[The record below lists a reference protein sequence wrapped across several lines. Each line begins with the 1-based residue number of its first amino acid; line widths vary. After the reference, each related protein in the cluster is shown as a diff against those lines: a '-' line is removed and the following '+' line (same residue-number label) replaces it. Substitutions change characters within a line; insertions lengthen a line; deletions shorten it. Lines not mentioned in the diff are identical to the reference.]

1 MVIYIAKTYK
11 ELQKKKKPFVY
22 LIINMAIADILDA
35 CVATILSVS
44 FSFLGSR
51 WFSGLFGKISLKLA
65 YFSIVFFTGLSIFT
79 LMIMFYAIPLIDIA
93 TSNIVIAHALRKRR
107 AFGSS
112 QRQAQIYK
120 QNCKIFKLLIT
131 IFVLFAS
138 CWPFI
143 HAQHFLSAFEPFS
156 YRELRAHIP
165 LLFNSSSNQY
175 DSVLRLQWQVSTRP
189 WAVFSNLEIG
199 EATYKK
205 CHPTR
210 KFWI

>member
-1 MVIYIAKTYK
+1 
-11 ELQKKKKPFVY
+11 
-22 LIINMAIADILDA
+22 MAIADILDA
-35 CVATILSVS
+35 CVGTILSVS

-79 LMIMFYAIPLIDIA
+79 LMIMFYAIPLIAIA

-112 QRQAQIYK
+112 QRQAQIHK

-131 IFVLFAS
+131 IFVLFTS
-138 CWPFI
+138 CWPFT

-156 YRELRAHIP
+156 YRELRAQGCCSIQVKC
-165 LLFNSSSNQY
+165 SNQY
-175 DSVLRLQWQVSTRP
+175 DFVLRLRWQVSTRP
-189 WAVFSNLEIG
+189 
-199 EATYKK
+199 
-205 CHPTR
+205 
-210 KFWI
+210 

>member
-1 MVIYIAKTYK
+1 
-11 ELQKKKKPFVY
+11 
-22 LIINMAIADILDA
+22 
-35 CVATILSVS
+35 
-44 FSFLGSR
+44 
-51 WFSGLFGKISLKLA
+51 
-65 YFSIVFFTGLSIFT
+65 
-79 LMIMFYAIPLIDIA
+79 MFYAIPLIDIA

-175 DSVLRLQWQVSTRP
+175 DSVLRLQ
-189 WAVFSNLEIG
+189 
-199 EATYKK
+199 
-205 CHPTR
+205 
-210 KFWI
+210 